1 VNKGYFAPTEQKL
14 VEGIFTKGLPL
25 LGVHIV
31 IDDVL
36 RKEMKKVK
44 SKLLVESLN
53 EHGESPIALACLYS
67 PCAEFKT
74 LWHSI
79 TEEDAFSHPW
89 PILKAFELQNKQ
101 MEAKLD
107 VMIDM
112 YSNIS
117 LLEWMSAIVHAKLS
131 NDAATRAVS
140 WVKMNVDSCS
150 TESTLL
156 DSLSSDDKIAE
167 KLISSEKKNVLTRKE
182 IERVPTPSTICDFST
197 HVYEEY
203 KDKVEVSKPERNN
216 DTVVETLEDPSIVS
230 VIDMLTQD
238 LLEFAD
244 IGDASEV
251 SEIEKQS
258 DIPRLDE
265 NNNQQNVNH
274 GNGRFSTEK
283 AAQKLWDLLKIL
295 HDKVADDCK
304 KESNAARLDH
314 FLKILWEGLRSQNF
328 IVEK

>member
-1 VNKGYFAPTEQKL
+1 MSTVRVQSHLHASTRHVQVL
-14 VEGIFTKGLPL
+14 CFT
-25 LGVHIV
+25 
-31 IDDVL
+31 
-36 RKEMKKVK
+36 
-44 SKLLVESLN
+44 LN
-53 EHGESPIALACLYS
+53 DHCNFFL
-67 PCAEFKT
+67 EFKT

-117 LLEWMSAIVHAKLS
+117 LQEWMSAIVHAKLS

-167 KLISSEKKNVLTRKE
+167 KLISSEKKNVLTRKVCLKFE
-182 IERVPTPSTICDFST
+182 FETPSTICDFST

-216 DTVVETLEDPSIVS
+216 
-230 VIDMLTQD
+230 
-238 LLEFAD
+238 
-244 IGDASEV
+244 G
-251 SEIEKQS
+251 
-258 DIPRLDE
+258 
-265 NNNQQNVNH
+265 
-274 GNGRFSTEK
+274 
-283 AAQKLWDLLKIL
+283 KL
-295 HDKVADDCK
+295 
-304 KESNAARLDH
+304 
-314 FLKILWEGLRSQNF
+314 F
-328 IVEK
+328 